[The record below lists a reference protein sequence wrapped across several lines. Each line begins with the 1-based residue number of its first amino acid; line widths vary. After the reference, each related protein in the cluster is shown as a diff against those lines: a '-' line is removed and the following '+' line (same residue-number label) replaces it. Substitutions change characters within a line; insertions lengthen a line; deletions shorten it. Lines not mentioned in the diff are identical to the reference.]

1 MTTLFA
7 QPYDIAANGFY
18 FETDEEFQER
28 SATLEN
34 SYGDPVEEFEIQFI
48 DGLDIDCKLAD
59 AWALNQV
66 NFASYLDA
74 IDDWSDDQKI
84 RYIIAVGECGYSH
97 EQIVAD
103 PDGIEMD
110 LYEID
115 SLKDL
120 AQHFVEEG
128 LYGEIP
134 ESLQFY
140 VDYDAIARDLSF
152 EYAETVIAGVR
163 YVYRCP

>member
-34 SYGDPVEEFEIQFI
+34 CYGEPVEEFEVQFI

-66 NFASYLDA
+66 NFVSYLDA
-74 IDDWSDDQKI
+74 VDDWSDDQKV
-84 RYIIAVGECGYSH
+84 RYFIAVGECGYSH

-110 LYEID
+110 LYEMD

-152 EYAETVIAGVR
+152 EYTETVIAGVR
-163 YVYRCP
+163 YIYRCF